1 MDNKTWLGTLA
12 EIKVASHLVEQRH
25 EVFVGW
31 GGKTSCDLICIQD
44 GILKR
49 VQVKGCATCDPSS
62 KSWII
67 QLRSIRSNR
76 SQNTIKKFDASIC
89 DLLAVYI
96 QPEDRVVL
104 FDAAPLNGRNTISI
118 KPLEGQAN
126 VAMAP
131 ALKADEVKALGSS
144 TLPPSATGVIL

>member
-1 MDNKTWLGTLA
+1 MDTKTWLGNLA
-12 EIKVASHLVEQRH
+12 EIKVASYLIENGY

-31 GGKTSCDLICIQD
+31 GGKTSCDLICIKD
-44 GILKR
+44 GQLER
-49 VQVKGCATCDPSS
+49 VQVKGCASRDKKSH
-62 KSWII
+62 SWIV

-76 SQNTIKKFDASIC
+76 SGNTIHKFDGTVC
-89 DLLAVYI
+89 DTLAVYI
-96 QPEDRVVL
+96 QPEDRIVL
-104 FDAAPLNGRNTISI
+104 YDALPLDGRNAISI

-144 TLPPSATGVIL
+144 TLPPSALG